1 MGYVVVVIKQLQVE
15 KLRQERE
22 LGLESIFPTL

>member
-15 KLRQERE
+15 KLRQECE